1 MTTLVWFIAQALLAA
16 AAVALSPRIARR
28 PRPVWGAVCVLAFV
42 VMLLWP
48 AMRFFPATFVSVFGA
63 PIVACTEL
71 TGLAIPAGLLFG
83 VAAHHVPRPSDRRAI
98 RLLLVI
104 AGAYFLNAGWW
115 MVAPVVGFRAV
126 PDLGPP
132 RLRPDGVCMQS
143 TDYTCVA
150 ASMVTALHARG
161 IDATETEMAR
171 LAYTQVGG
179 GATDSRALWALQRKL
194 EGTGLAPRYLALDKA
209 GLIAA
214 EKPCLVQLDW
224 GFFLSHMVPV
234 MHADETTVV
243 LGDPLEG
250 RRELTWDRFLARW
263 KGQAIVI
270 EPQTKPGS
278 APPRPQPAP
287 PPPTAAGSAT
297 RSSDP

>member
-1 MTTLVWFIAQALLAA
+1 MTTLVWFIAQAILAA
-16 AAVALSPRIARR
+16 AAVALSPRIARK
-28 PRPVWGAVCVLAFV
+28 PKPVWAGACAIAFV
-42 VMLLWP
+42 AMLLWP
-48 AMRFFPATFVSVFGA
+48 AMRFFPATFVSVLGA
-63 PIVACTEL
+63 PMVACTEL

-98 RLLLVI
+98 RLLLAI
-104 AGAYFLNAGWW
+104 AGVYFITAGWW
-115 MVAPVVGFRAV
+115 MVGPVFGIGDV
-126 PDLGPP
+126 PDLG
-132 RLRPDGVCMQS
+132 RTRFRGHICMQS

-150 ASMVTALHARG
+150 ASMVTALRAHG